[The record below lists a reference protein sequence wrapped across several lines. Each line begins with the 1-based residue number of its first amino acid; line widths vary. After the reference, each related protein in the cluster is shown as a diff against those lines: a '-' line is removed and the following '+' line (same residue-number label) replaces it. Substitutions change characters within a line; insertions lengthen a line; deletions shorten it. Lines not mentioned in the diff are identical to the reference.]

1 MSILWIL
8 EQAQQTAPR
17 LATILMGD
25 FAVRAFASLDSLG
38 KLARLS
44 GDRLPNAL
52 IVDCRSSRWSIPQ
65 IHTIARS
72 NLVSTLL
79 VTVGNQLADGL
90 DDGVTSRHYGPGFES
105 LSFSRFIAECLQT
118 APSPKLGSLIRY
130 RDLVL
135 DVEKMRCCS
144 TLSKES
150 VPLPQK
156 EAQLLRLLLTHRGQA
171 VSRTEIQTSIW
182 PEIKLTPRTIDS
194 HISRLRAKIGRFDV
208 TIVSVYGGGYV
219 LK

>member
-44 GDRLPNAL
+44 GDRLPSAL
-52 IVDCRSSRWSIPQ
+52 IIDCRSNRWSIPQ
-65 IHTIARS
+65 INTIARS

-79 VTVGNQLADGL
+79 VTVGSKPV
-90 DDGVTSRHYGPGFES
+90 DGVDAELTSAHYGPGFES
-105 LSFSRFIAECLQT
+105 LSFSRFIADSLQT
-118 APSPKLGSLIRY
+118 APSPTQGSVIRY

-135 DVEKMRCCS
+135 EFEKMRCS
-144 TLSKES
+144 SALSKES

-156 EAQLLRLLLTHRGQA
+156 EAQLLRLLLARRGQA
-171 VSRTEIQTSIW
+171 VSRAEIQMSIW

-194 HISRLRAKIGRFDV
+194 HISRLRGKLGQFEV
-208 TIVSVYGGGYV
+208 TIVSVYGGGYI

>member
-17 LATILMGD
+17 LASILMGD
-25 FAVRAFASLDSLG
+25 FAVRAFASLDSLS
-38 KLARLS
+38 KIARLS

-52 IVDCRSSRWSIPQ
+52 IVDCRSNRWSIPQ
-65 IHTIARS
+65 INTIARS
-72 NLVSTLL
+72 NLASTLL
-79 VTVGNQLADGL
+79 VTVGSKPAD
-90 DDGVTSRHYGPGFES
+90 DVDAEVTSCHYGPGFES
-105 LSFSRFIAECLQT
+105 LSFSRFIADCLQT
-118 APSPKLGSLIRY
+118 APSPTQGSVIRY

-135 DVEKMRCCS
+135 EFEKMRCS
-144 TLSKES
+144 SALSKES
-150 VPLPQK
+150 VSLPQK
-156 EAQLLRLLLTHRGQA
+156 EAQLLRFFLTRRGQA
-171 VSRTEIQTSIW
+171 VSRAEIQTSIW

-194 HISRLRAKIGRFDV
+194 HISRLRRKVEQFEV